1 MTRTLTAITLAAGL
15 AFGAVGTTASAQ
27 TQTSALGTMEMGL
40 SMLEL
45 SVARE
50 LNRIGINDVDVT
62 ELSLSQISQ
71 LQQVLSQ
78 TTDMQQR
85 KTHAQQVLE
94 GRTATIQ

>member
-27 TQTSALGTMEMGL
+27 TSALGTMEMGL

-45 SVARE
+45 SVQRE
-50 LNRIGINDVDVT
+50 LSRIGMSDVDVT
-62 ELSLSQISQ
+62 ELSLNQISQ

-78 TTDMQQR
+78 TTDQQQR
-85 KTHAQQVLE
+85 KAQAEQVLA
-94 GRTATIQ
+94 GRSATIQ